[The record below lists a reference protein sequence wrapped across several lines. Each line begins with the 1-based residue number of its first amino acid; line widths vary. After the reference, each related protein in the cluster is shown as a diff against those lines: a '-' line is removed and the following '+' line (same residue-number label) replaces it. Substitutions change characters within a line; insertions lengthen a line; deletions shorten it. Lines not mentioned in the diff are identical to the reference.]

1 MCCLLVSDILC
12 EELGGG
18 DGGRRSK
25 AVPRSPLHG
34 CFILHWVKERVRV
47 YGASCEWAGHWCALS
62 GRARERT
69 PGSRRSAYRLH
80 LSINISPSKKKKRI
94 KRAGQNPKKEQ
105 IDRLEKI
112 SAPNFE
118 GPQWARITASV
129 TITLKRSSPTPAM
142 RSGVLLLIAG
152 LLGFGMWTEFLQFLY
167 ASYSPVSYFRRREKC
182 AECLPRWYP
191 AVVYWKYIG
200 Y

>member
-62 GRARERT
+62 GRVRERT

-80 LSINISPSKKKKRI
+80 LSTNISPSKKKKRI

-118 GPQWARITASV
+118 GPQWARITDSV
-129 TITLKRSSPTPAM
+129 TSHWRDPHRLQRCAPGCCCWSPGCSGSVCERSFYNFSMHHIHLSVTLDVGKSAQSACPDDIQL
-142 RSGVLLLIAG
+142 SFI
-152 LLGFGMWTEFLQFLY
+152 EN
-167 ASYSPVSYFRRREKC
+167 
-182 AECLPRWYP
+182 
-191 AVVYWKYIG
+191 I
-200 Y
+200 